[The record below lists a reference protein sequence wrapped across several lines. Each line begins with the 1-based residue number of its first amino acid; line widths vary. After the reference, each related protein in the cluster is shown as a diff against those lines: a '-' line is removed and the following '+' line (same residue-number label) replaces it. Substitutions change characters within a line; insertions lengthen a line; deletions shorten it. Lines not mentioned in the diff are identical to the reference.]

1 MAAIK
6 TLLLIFSCSSLLILS
21 SVCEAQTAPPLV
33 KGLNYTFYKTT
44 CPNLESIITKQLK
57 SAFSNNS
64 GLAAGLLRLHFHDC
78 FVQSGGPNY
87 SVPLGRRDS
96 ATFATANATTKF
108 LPSPKSNVS
117 DLLAAL
123 ALNNL
128 TVNDLVALSGGH
140 TIGIG
145 HCASFNNRLFPSR
158 DSTMDPTFFNNL
170 RLTCPTNQTVN
181 TTNLDVRT
189 PNTFDNKYYVD
200 LVNRQG
206 LFTSDQD
213 MFVDSRTKPISGG
226 PNYKVPLG
234 RRDGTT
240 FATVNDTLKFL
251 PSPISN
257 VTTLLSAL
265 ALNNLDVNDLV
276 ALSGGHTI
284 GIGHCTSFE
293 NRLFPTRDSN
303 MNQTFFK
310 NLRLTCPVLNT
321 TNHDLRTPNI
331 FDNKYY
337 VDLMNRQE
345 LFTSD
350 QGLNNDSRTKPI
362 VLGFAINQSLFFEKF
377 VFSMVK
383 MGMLNVLT
391 GTSGQ
396 IRANCSAK
404 NPGTVGDAWS
414 VVDLEVGS
422 GGSAAAY

>member
-78 FVQSGGPNY
+78 FVQGCDGSVLLDGSTSKPSEKAALPNLTLRPAAFAMINTLQGLIVKACGRVVSCADITALAARDAVALSGGPNY

-96 ATFATANATTKF
+96 ATFATNATVIQF
-108 LPSPKSNVS
+108 LPSPRFNVTA
-117 DLLAAL
+117 LLAAL

-145 HCASFNNRLFPSR
+145 HCAAFSNRLFPSR
-158 DSTMDPTFFNNL
+158 DPTMDQTFFKNL

-213 MFVDSRTKPISGG
+213 MFVDSRTKPI
-226 PNYKVPLG
+226 
-234 RRDGTT
+234 
-240 FATVNDTLKFL
+240 
-251 PSPISN
+251 
-257 VTTLLSAL
+257 VT
-265 ALNNLDVNDLV
+265 
-276 ALSGGHTI
+276 
-284 GIGHCTSFE
+284 
-293 NRLFPTRDSN
+293 
-303 MNQTFFK
+303 
-310 NLRLTCPVLNT
+310 
-321 TNHDLRTPNI
+321 
-331 FDNKYY
+331 
-337 VDLMNRQE
+337 
-345 LFTSD
+345 
-350 QGLNNDSRTKPI
+350 
-362 VLGFAINQSLFFEKF
+362 GFSTNQSLFFEKF

-391 GTSGQ
+391 GTNGQ

-404 NPGTVGDAWS
+404 NPGTVGDGAWS

-422 GGSAAAY
+422 GEGAASY